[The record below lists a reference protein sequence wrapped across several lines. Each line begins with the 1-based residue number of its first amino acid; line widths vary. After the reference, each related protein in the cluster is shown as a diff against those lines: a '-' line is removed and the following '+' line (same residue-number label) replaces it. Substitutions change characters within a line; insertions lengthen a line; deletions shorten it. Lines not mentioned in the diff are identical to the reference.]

1 MAILTIPSFLSQGLD
16 RQAQAPRIILLH
28 PERLRARS
36 PVCPP
41 PRGPNL
47 QRCEEHLRR
56 SLVRLTQPRR
66 SIWRSTCEAWMV
78 APNTLAGGD
87 SQEWRRT
94 APTAAHLPHR
104 IRDPDVQPRLARCC

>member
-41 PRGPNL
+41 PRRPNL

-94 APTAAHLPHR
+94 APTTTYLPHR
-104 IRDPDVQPRLARCC
+104 IRNPDVQPRLARCC